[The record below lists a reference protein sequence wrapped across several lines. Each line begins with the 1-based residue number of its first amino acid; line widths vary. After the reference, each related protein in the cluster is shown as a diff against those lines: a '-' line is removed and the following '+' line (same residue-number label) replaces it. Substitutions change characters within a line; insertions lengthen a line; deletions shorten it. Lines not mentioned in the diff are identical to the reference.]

1 MNMSVKIK
9 VFFDYVCP
17 FCYLEYHS
25 LKKAMEG
32 RDVEVEYYPK
42 ELRRPPKPKVDPM
55 HDEMRLKRFDEVLK
69 PAAEKLGIPMKLP
82 YISPHPYTTDTFLG
96 FLYAEH
102 QGKGTE
108 YTEKI
113 FQIFY
118 VEEQDIGEISVLR
131 KAAEEIGLDGAAFE
145 EEIRSQKRLE
155 ELDSYKAWAD
165 AYEIVSLPTM
175 IVEEEKVVGYHE
187 PEEYAG
193 IIDRTALAGS
203 GMHCDA
209 DGNCGNN

>member
-1 MNMSVKIK
+1 MSVKIK

-17 FCYLEYHS
+17 FCYLEFHS
-25 LKKAMEG
+25 LKKAAEG
-32 RDVEVEYYPK
+32 RDAEIEFYPK

-82 YISPHPYTTDTFLG
+82 FISPHPYTTDAFLG

-102 QGKGTE
+102 KGKGTE
-108 YTEKI
+108 YTEKL
-113 FQIFY
+113 FHTFY
-118 VEEQDIGEISVLR
+118 VEEQDIGELPVLR
-131 KAAEEIGLDGAAFE
+131 KTAESLGLDGEEFE
-145 EEIRSQKRLE
+145 QEIKSRKRLE
-155 ELDSYKAWAD
+155 ELDSYREWAES
-165 AYEIVSLPTM
+165 YEVQSLPTM
-175 IVEEEKVVGYHE
+175 IVGEEKVVGYHE

-193 IIDRTALAGS
+193 IIDRTASLGS

-209 DGNCGNN
+209 DGNCGF